1 MINHDAN
8 VICAK
13 FSNDG
18 KMIATGSGDKYNFFK
33 I

>member
-1 MINHDAN
+1 MKNHEGN

-18 KMIATGSGDKYNFFK
+18 KMIATGSGDKFQF
-33 I
+33 